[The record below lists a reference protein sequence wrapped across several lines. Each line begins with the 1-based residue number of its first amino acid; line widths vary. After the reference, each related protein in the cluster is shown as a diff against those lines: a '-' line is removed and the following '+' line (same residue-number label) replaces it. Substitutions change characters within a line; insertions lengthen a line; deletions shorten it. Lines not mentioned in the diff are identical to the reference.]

1 MAWEDSEAIFKAYP
15 TVEKINHDGE
25 KPGCYDASD
34 NLVTIDQSLVDAA
47 RTEIDKTKYQIDR
60 VGGKGDVKV
69 GTYYAEIGDQLDLLW
84 HAIDA
89 DADLKSKFSAFY
101 NSIKAVKDA
110 NPKP

>member
-1 MAWEDSEAIFKAYP
+1 MSYDMEAIFKAYAG
-15 TVEKINHDGE
+15 TVTAIDSAE
-25 KPGCYDASD
+25 GCFDA
-34 NLVTIDQSLVDAA
+34 NGNKVTIDQTKVDAA
-47 RTEIDKTKYQIDR
+47 RIELDKLKYRTDR
-60 VGGKGDVKV
+60 TISGS
-69 GTYYAEIGDQLDLLW
+69 TRYSPIGDQLDLLW

>member
-15 TVEKINHDGE
+15 TVTKINHDGGE
-25 KPGCYDASD
+25 PGCYDASD
-34 NLVTIDQSLVDAA
+34 NLVTIDQTLVDAA

-69 GTYYAEIGDQLDLLW
+69 GTHYAEIGDQLDMLYKDIVAGKLDTTGTW
-84 HAIDA
+84 ATH
-89 DADLKSKFSAFY
+89 
-101 NSIKAVKDA
+101 IKAVKDA